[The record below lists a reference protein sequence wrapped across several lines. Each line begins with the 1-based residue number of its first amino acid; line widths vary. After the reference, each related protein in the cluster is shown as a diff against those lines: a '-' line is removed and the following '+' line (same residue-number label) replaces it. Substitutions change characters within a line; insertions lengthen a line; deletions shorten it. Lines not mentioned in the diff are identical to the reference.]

1 MKYTVKKQHWGDQ
14 QYFEGDT
21 REVKNKGDAEQLI
34 KMGLIADVDDADAE
48 AEKAKAEADQAKKE
62 KAEAAAKAKAE
73 KEAAKHENKM
83 AKEPAN
89 KAE

>member
-1 MKYTVKKQHWGDQ
+1 MEYKVTKQHWGDK

-21 REVKNKGDAEQLI
+21 REVKVKSDAEQLI
-34 KMGLIADVDDADAE
+34 KMGLIIDSDAAPLAE
-48 AEKAKAEADQAKKE
+48 SELAKKE

-89 KAE
+89 KSE

>member
-1 MKYTVKKQHWGDQ
+1 MEYKVTKQHWGDR

-21 REVKNKGDAEQLI
+21 REVKNKGDAEQLM
-34 KMGLIADVDDADAE
+34 KMGLIFDADETTE
-48 AEKAKAEADQAKKE
+48 ADAKAQAEQAKQE
-62 KAEAAAKAKAE
+62 RAAAAAKAKAE

-83 AKEPAN
+83 AKEPDN

>member
-1 MKYTVKKQHWGDQ
+1 MEYKVTKQHWGDK

-21 REVKNKGDAEQLI
+21 REVKVKSDAEQLM
-34 KMGLIADVDDADAE
+34 KMGLIIDSDAAALAE
-48 AEKAKAEADQAKKE
+48 AEQAKKE

-83 AKEPAN
+83 AESPAN
-89 KAE
+89 KSE